1 MAVLFQVVSTILIIV
16 AVIFFIRK
24 NDRSVTGASKGQMFL
39 AGFQIVL
46 CGWFFA
52 LCLSDVLDIGVNFSP
67 VRFILNVIYGVAFL
81 AISIYTLFN
90 KYKRDD
96 KYLRT
101 VIGAFILLFGV
112 QCFVFPYETEQELL
126 RIFGA
131 LEGAVVYGLLI
142 AILIKLDDEKFC
154 QKSLFAATVLEL
166 AVAVENVIVPFATIT
181 EDFQTIDIP
190 LNYAALFMRPVLMAS
205 LALTYRVWLDR
216 KK

>member
-1 MAVLFQVVSTILIIV
+1 MAVLFQVVGTILIIV

-24 NDRSVTGASKGQMFL
+24 NDRSVTGASKAQMFL
-39 AGFQIVL
+39 AVFQIVL

-52 LCLSDVLDIGVNFSP
+52 LCLSDVLDVCVDFSP
-67 VRFILNVIYGVAFL
+67 VRFILNVIYGIAFS

-96 KYLRT
+96 KYLKT

-126 RIFGA
+126 RIFEA

>member
-1 MAVLFQVVSTILIIV
+1 MAVLFQVVGTILIIV
-16 AVIFFIRK
+16 AVIYFIRK
-24 NDRSVTGASKGQMFL
+24 NDRSVTGASKAQMFL

-52 LCLSDVLDIGVNFSP
+52 LCLSDVLDVCVNFSP
-67 VRFILNVIYGVAFL
+67 VRFILNVIYGIAFL

-96 KYLRT
+96 KYLKT

-112 QCFVFPYETEQELL
+112 QCFVFPYETEQEPL
-126 RIFGA
+126 RIFEA

>member
-1 MAVLFQVVSTILIIV
+1 MAVLFQVVGTILIIV

-24 NDRSVTGASKGQMFL
+24 NDRSVTGASKAQMFL

-52 LCLSDVLDIGVNFSP
+52 LCLSDVLDVGVNFSP
-67 VRFILNVIYGVAFL
+67 VRFILNVIYGIAFS
-81 AISIYTLFN
+81 AISIYTLFT
-90 KYKRDD
+90 KYKRDG
-96 KYLRT
+96 KYLKT

>member
-1 MAVLFQVVSTILIIV
+1 MAVLFQVVGTILIII

-24 NDRSVTGASKGQMFL
+24 NDRSVTGASKAQMFL

-52 LCLSDVLDIGVNFSP
+52 LCLSDVLDVGVNFSP
-67 VRFILNVIYGVAFL
+67 VRFILNVIYGIAFS

-96 KYLRT
+96 KYLKT

-112 QCFVFPYETEQELL
+112 QCFVFPYETEQEFL
-126 RIFGA
+126 RIFEA

>member
-1 MAVLFQVVSTILIIV
+1 MAVLFQVVGTILIIV

-24 NDRSVTGASKGQMFL
+24 NDRSVTGASKAQMFL

-52 LCLSDVLDIGVNFSP
+52 LCLSDVLDVGVNFSP
-67 VRFILNVIYGVAFL
+67 VRFILNVIYVIAFS
-81 AISIYTLFN
+81 AISIYTLFT
-90 KYKRDD
+90 KYKRDG
-96 KYLRT
+96 KYLKT

-154 QKSLFAATVLEL
+154 QISLFAATVLEL

>member
-24 NDRSVTGASKGQMFL
+24 NDRSVTGASKAQMFL

-52 LCLSDVLDIGVNFSP
+52 LCLSDVLDVCVNFSP
-67 VRFILNVIYGVAFL
+67 VRFILNVIYGIAFS

-96 KYLRT
+96 KYLKT

-112 QCFVFPYETEQELL
+112 QCFVFPYETEQEFL
-126 RIFGA
+126 RIFEA

>member
-1 MAVLFQVVSTILIIV
+1 MAVLFQVVGTILIIV

-24 NDRSVTGASKGQMFL
+24 NDRSVTGASKAQMFL

-52 LCLSDVLDIGVNFSP
+52 LCLSDVLDVGVNFSP
-67 VRFILNVIYGVAFL
+67 VRFILNVIYVIAFS

-90 KYKRDD
+90 KYKRDG
-96 KYLRT
+96 KYLKT

>member
-1 MAVLFQVVSTILIIV
+1 MAVLFQVVCTILIIV
-16 AVIFFIRK
+16 ALIFFIRK
-24 NDRSVTGASKGQMFL
+24 NDRSVTGASKAQMFL

-52 LCLSDVLDIGVNFSP
+52 LCLSDVLDVGVNFSP
-67 VRFILNVIYGVAFL
+67 VRFILNVIYGIAFM

-96 KYLRT
+96 KYLKT

>member
-1 MAVLFQVVSTILIIV
+1 M
-16 AVIFFIRK
+16 
-24 NDRSVTGASKGQMFL
+24 
-39 AGFQIVL
+39 
-46 CGWFFA
+46 
-52 LCLSDVLDIGVNFSP
+52 
-67 VRFILNVIYGVAFL
+67 
-81 AISIYTLFN
+81 
-90 KYKRDD
+90 
-96 KYLRT
+96 
-101 VIGAFILLFGV
+101 
-112 QCFVFPYETEQELL
+112 

>member
-1 MAVLFQVVSTILIIV
+1 MAVLFQVVGTILIIV

-24 NDRSVTGASKGQMFL
+24 NDRSVTGASKAQMFL

-52 LCLSDVLDIGVNFSP
+52 LCLSDVLDVCVNFSP
-67 VRFILNVIYGVAFL
+67 VRFILNVIYGIAFS

-96 KYLRT
+96 KYLKT

-112 QCFVFPYETEQELL
+112 QCFVFPYETEQEFL
-126 RIFGA
+126 RIFEA

>member
-1 MAVLFQVVSTILIIV
+1 MAVLFQVVGTILIIV

-24 NDRSVTGASKGQMFL
+24 NDRSVTGASKAQMFL

-52 LCLSDVLDIGVNFSP
+52 LCLSDVLDVGVNFSP
-67 VRFILNVIYGVAFL
+67 VRFILNVIYGIAFS

-90 KYKRDD
+90 KYKRDG
-96 KYLRT
+96 KYLKT